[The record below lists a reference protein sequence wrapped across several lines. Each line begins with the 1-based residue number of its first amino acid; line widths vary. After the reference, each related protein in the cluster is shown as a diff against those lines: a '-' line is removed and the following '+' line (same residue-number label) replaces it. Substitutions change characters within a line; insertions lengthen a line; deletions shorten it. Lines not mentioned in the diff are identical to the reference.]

1 MRDERKKKKNNKKYF
16 NILHQRQMFWPDH
29 AFGRQ
34 YDLLLNHLQ
43 TEQRTEDL
51 NVCVCQ
57 KHGGGTT
64 KTKKEKKKKQRQRK
78 TKVPFI
84 KTLSVTSYDG
94 ASPLPNSTDEPIA
107 TDKRL

>member
-1 MRDERKKKKNNKKYF
+1 
-16 NILHQRQMFWPDH
+16 MFWRDH

-51 NVCVCQ
+51 NVCVRQ

-64 KTKKEKKKKQRQRK
+64 KTKKKKEKKNKDKEKQKRK
-78 TKVPFI
+78 TKY
-84 KTLSVTSYDG
+84 L
-94 ASPLPNSTDEPIA
+94 L
-107 TDKRL
+107 